1 LKIDDEEIAW
11 DDDTQQS
18 LTLQKPNTPGYTGAA
33 WTAPNLT
40 DPSKIRP
47 TELEV
52 SNRGVNTKLQYCTKE
67 HMGFAYLRA
76 DVGDGYSCAEA
87 VVFVRFIHTATVDTL
102 PQKVKIGLYRKV
114 GLGHMGWLQGIEDS
128 KLSFADTC
136 ESATKYMLSGDRKR
150 DPRSDKPFSFEV
162 GKSRTPT
169 AINST
174 KKISFVL
181 YILGGRTLI
190 IIDATDSLWERYS
203 P

>member
-52 SNRGVNTKLQYCTKE
+52 SNGGGANTKLQYCTKDKVE
-67 HMGFAYLRA
+67 FAYLRA

-87 VVFVRFIHTATVDTL
+87 VVFVRFIPTATVDTL
-102 PQKVKIGLYRKV
+102 PQKVKIGLYKKV
-114 GLGHMGWLQGIEDS
+114 GLEHMGWLQGIEDS
-128 KLSFADTC
+128 KLSFADTY
-136 ESATKYMLSGDRKR
+136 ESATEYMLNRDSKR
-150 DPRSDKPFSFEV
+150 DTPFSIEV

-169 AINST
+169 AINPT
-174 KKISFVL
+174 KKISFVV
-181 YILGGRTLI
+181 I
-190 IIDATDSLWERYS
+190 YS
-203 P
+203 RR